1 MMKDWSVFNGAPTK
15 VKMRKPWVTLGKNKD
30 MYFNAK
36 ALELLGQPEAVR
48 FLFDNARKLIGIRK
62 ESPKIEEAF
71 PVKRVDLASGT
82 IGRLQ
87 ASLFCTAYGI
97 KPPYRLVFHDIHVD
111 ADGIM
116 ILDLKTATR
125 LMRSGSL

>member
-1 MMKDWSVFNGAPTK
+1 MS
-15 VKMRKPWVTLGKNKD
+15 KPWVTLGKNKD

-36 ALELLGQPEAVR
+36 AFELLGQPEAVR
-48 FLFDNARKLIGIRK
+48 FLFDNARRLIGVRK

-71 PVKRVDLASGT
+71 PIKRKNLESGPVAY
-82 IGRLQ
+82 LQ
-87 ASLFCTAYGI
+87 ASLFCSAYGI
-97 KPPYRLVFHDIHVD
+97 KPPYRLVFHDIHID

-125 LMRSGSL
+125 LIRNGSL